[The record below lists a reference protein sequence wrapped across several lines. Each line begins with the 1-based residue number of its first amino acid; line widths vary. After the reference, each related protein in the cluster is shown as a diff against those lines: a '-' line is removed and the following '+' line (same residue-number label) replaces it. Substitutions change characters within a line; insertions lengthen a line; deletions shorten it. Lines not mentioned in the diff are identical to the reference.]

1 MNNKI
6 LIIGKK
12 SFLGFYIKNYL
23 SKFYN
28 VESYSFEDFVKKK
41 KFNYKYSHIINTSI
55 HKNYIKKKYNKK
67 FDLDRNIIKY
77 FKDKKFKYFFFNTR
91 KIYKPKFDI
100 SEKTE
105 LKPMDQYAKNKIITE
120 KYLYRKLQKNLIS
133 LRISNVIG
141 KRQHIRRRKTHNL
154 FLDNFIRYKKKN
166 KKIKVENNFKDFISI
181 DYLCV
186 VIRNLIKKEVTGIF
200 NVSISKKIYISEIT
214 KWLSL
219 DFFKKIYFVKSNND
233 SFTLSNK
240 KLLKKININF
250 SKKQLKIFCRKLNI

>member
-12 SFLGFYIKNYL
+12 SFLGFNIKKYL

-28 VESYSFEDFVKKK
+28 VDCYSFEDFIKKK
-41 KFNYKYSHIINTSI
+41 IFKQKYSHVINTSI
-55 HKNYIKKKYNKK
+55 HKNYINKKYNIK
-67 FDLDRNIIKY
+67 FDLDRNIILN
-77 FKDKKFKYFFFNTR
+77 FFDKKFKYFFFNTR

-100 SEKTE
+100 SEKVK

-141 KRQHIRRRKTHNL
+141 KRQHIKRRKTHNL
-154 FLDNFIRYKKKN
+154 FLDNYIRYKKKN
-166 KKIKVENNFKDFISI
+166 KKIKVEDNFKDFISI
-181 DYLCV
+181 EYLCL
-186 VIRNLIKKEVTGIF
+186 VIKNLIQKDVTGIF
-200 NVSISKKIYISEIT
+200 NVSISEKIYISEIT
-214 KWLSL
+214 KWLSR
-219 DFFKKIYFVKSNND
+219 DFFKKIVFIKSQND

-240 KLLKKININF
+240 KLIKKININF

>member
-1 MNNKI
+1 MSNKI

-12 SFLGFYIKNYL
+12 SFIGFYLKKYL
-23 SKFYN
+23 SKFYI
-28 VESYSFEDFVKKK
+28 VDCYSFEDFIKKK
-41 KFNYKYSHIINTSI
+41 KFKCKYSHVINTSI
-55 HKNYIKKKYNKK
+55 HKKYIKKKYNIK

-91 KIYKPKFDI
+91 KIYKPKLDI
-100 SEKTE
+100 SERTKPE
-105 LKPMDQYAKNKIITE
+105 PMDQYAKNKIITE
-120 KYLYRKLQKNLIS
+120 KYLYKILKKNLIS

-141 KRQHIRRRKTHNL
+141 KRQFIKRRKTHDL
-154 FLDNFIRYKKKN
+154 FLDNYIKFKKIN
-166 KKIKVENNFKDFISI
+166 KKINVENNFKDFISI
-181 DYLCV
+181 DYLC
-186 VIRNLIKKEVTGIF
+186 IIIKNLIQKEVTGIY

-219 DFFKKIYFVKSNND
+219 DFFKKINFVKSDND